1 MTGPTISDLRA
12 KGYRM
17 SANAGDAIVSRCAAA
32 VKRDYLS
39 HYVTEA
45 DIEAADM
52 DSALGRAWCS
62 LTFVAYL
69 RQVEFGTRTGGEKK
83 SFSYGEHLSWMQAAK
98 ADAATA
104 LKELKESFP
113 PKSDVVDSLEIYF
126 KTQILR

>member
-1 MTGPTISDLRA
+1 MTEPTISDIRD

-17 SANAGDAIVSRCAAA
+17 SANAGDAVVSRCAAA

-39 HYVTEA
+39 HYVTDA
-45 DIEAADM
+45 DIEDADA
-52 DSALGRAWCS
+52 DSAIGRAWCS

-83 SFSYGEHLSWMQAAK
+83 SFSYGEHLTWMQAAK

-104 LKELKESFP
+104 LKELDETFP
-113 PKSDVVDSLEIYF
+113 QQSEVVDSQEVYF

>member
-1 MTGPTISDLRA
+1 
-12 KGYRM
+12 M

-32 VKRDYLS
+32 VKRDYLC
-39 HYVTEA
+39 HYVTDA
-45 DIEAADM
+45 DIEDADA
-52 DSALGRAWCS
+52 DSAIGRAWCS

-83 SFSYGEHLSWMQAAK
+83 SFSYGEHLTWMQAAK

-104 LKELKESFP
+104 LKELNETFP
-113 PKSDVVDSLEIYF
+113 QQSEVVDSQEVYF